1 MAESL
6 SSLQLALLA
15 QKAADQRRLLLAEP
29 IAVVG
34 VGCRFPGANNPDAYW
49 DLLTQGRDA
58 VREVPANRWPL
69 DQYYDPIPGT
79 PGKMHCRHGGFLE
92 QVDAFDPASFGLSPR
107 EAAAMDPQHR
117 LMLEVATEALES
129 AGLAPVGLRGS
140 RVGVYVGICT
150 GDYAWR
156 QLRQGGEGGDADG
169 RLDMYFATGTS
180 FSMAPGRLAYALGLE
195 GPALAVDTACS
206 SSLVAVDLACRSL
219 RDRST
224 DMALAGGVSLLLSPV
239 NSLCFARSGMMASD
253 GRCKTFDAAADGYVR
268 GEGCGVVAL
277 KRLADAVA
285 AGDPIW
291 AVLRGSGVNQDGASA
306 GLTVP
311 NGQAQANLMRRTL
324 EEAQLNGD
332 AVDVLEAHGTG
343 TPLGD
348 PIELKAL
355 APVYGRAE
363 RPTPL
368 LLGSVKTNLG
378 HLEGAAGVAGLIKAV
393 LMVQRGQVPPH
404 LHLRQP
410 TPFVSWQQWALRIP
424 TQLSPWP
431 QTGRP
436 RRAAVSSFGFSGTN
450 AHVIL
455 EQAPDEAC
463 LPWPPLADG
472 CDWLL
477 LSARTPA
484 ALEQLEDAMA
494 TWLEEQPAQAWAAI
508 CATSRVARSSQSC
521 RLALAAPTALAAA
534 ALLRAGEGRR
544 GMVPGRELRLAWQLT
559 STTTAAA
566 AEVSLQQWQA
576 LGVVPTALVG
586 DPAAALLGDPP
597 RWRRIDPN
605 QAEQQLA
612 EHGYGFCLPLQPPSL
627 EQAVTLWL
635 AGGSLAWEGFSPPAP
650 WPRQVLPVTPFDRSP
665 CWVDEQQKQP
675 GPSPLDHRWGWQPL
689 VAELPAVWPGELP
702 AICCASGGAAAL
714 DSLAF
719 SSLESNQTG
728 LTQPDDLLVRV
739 PAALLR
745 VEPALDQ
752 SFWSHWLPLLQALL
766 RLPHRVNWALEADSD
781 CAGPQAQ
788 AIAALLRTWLREAGS
803 QAGGLLWTGP
813 GGCHQQVL
821 LEAGRPAAGAE
832 WRWQTAAQAPE
843 RASLLPASGLLGMS
857 PAIQPVATYL
867 ITGGA
872 GALGLATAQWL
883 AERGARHLVMV
894 GRRPA
899 SVAQLESIAA
909 LEAMGGAVT
918 YRALDLADAAALQ
931 GLLEEIAA
939 MGRPLR
945 GIVHAAGILD
955 DGLVSNQTP
964 ERCAAVAMA
973 KLAGALQLDRL
984 SRQWAPALDF
994 FVTYSSVAALLGSP
1008 GQASYAAANGALD
1021 GLMAARRA
1029 EGLPGLSLN
1038 WGPWAGPGMAAR
1050 SSQVLAAIPPD
1061 QALAALGRWL
1071 ASGEARGVVVNLD
1084 GAREH
1089 RLAPLCRALAAALEG
1104 LDDAAA
1110 RQLAVESTLA
1120 QLLAELGDFA
1130 AEDLDPQASLV
1141 GLGLDSLMA
1150 VELATAVQLG
1160 LGVSLGLGALE
1171 GEPTLA
1177 SLAAHLLTLLADPMA
1192 SASSRLDLGREAIL
1206 PTPITTRL
1214 ATSLAAGIAPGR
1226 PLAAEGAILLTGAT
1240 GFLGA
1245 HLLADQ
1251 LQRHPQLSVFCLVR
1265 AEGAGAA
1272 KARVRANLQHYGL
1285 WREADAARI
1294 IGLPGDL
1301 ARPRLGL
1308 DEATAASLT
1317 EQLGGILHNGA
1328 QLSYVAPYGQLRGAN
1343 VGGTLAVLELAS
1355 AAAIPLQ
1362 FISST
1367 SVYEAAAYRGQIIAE
1382 TDALPAWQGI
1392 HLGYSQTKWV
1402 SEQLVLAAAAQ
1413 GLPVTVYRPPL
1424 VGGHSCT
1431 GVWHDGDFLHRL
1443 VRGCL
1448 ALGLAPDLAM
1458 DLDLVPVDYVAASVG
1473 ALAWRPE
1480 PLGFQVHL
1488 QHPQPVLWADLL
1500 GGLISR
1506 GAPLEAVPLDRWLME
1521 LARQPANPL
1530 YPLQPF
1536 FTHRWGSEQLTYPE
1550 LNAPGIKARP
1560 NCSRTVEILA
1570 ELGVVCPPFEALIGP
1585 YARAFLA

>member
-15 QKAADQRRLLLAEP
+15 QKAAEQRRLLLAEP

-34 VGCRFPGANNPDAYW
+34 VGCRFPGADNPEAYW
-49 DLLTQGRDA
+49 DLLTQGRDV
-58 VREVPANRWPL
+58 VREVPANRWHL
-69 DQYYDPIPGT
+69 EQYYDPIPGT
-79 PGKMHCRHGGFLE
+79 PGRMHCRHGGFLE
-92 QVDAFDPASFGLSPR
+92 RVDQFDPASFGLSPR

-117 LMLEVATEALES
+117 LLLEVATEALES
-129 AGLAPVGLRGS
+129 AGLAPARLRGS

-156 QLRQGGEGGDADG
+156 QLRQGGEGGEADG

-224 DMALAGGVSLLLSPV
+224 DMTLAGGVSLLLSPV
-239 NSLCFARSGMMASD
+239 NSLCFARSGMMAGD

-311 NGQAQANLMRRTL
+311 NGQAQADLMRRTL
-324 EEAQLNGD
+324 EEAQLSGD
-332 AVDVLEAHGTG
+332 SVDVLEAHGTG

-363 RPTPL
+363 RTTPL

-410 TPFVSWQQWALRIP
+410 TPFVPWQQWALQIP

-431 QTGRP
+431 QTDRP

-472 CDWLL
+472 LDWLL

-484 ALEQLEDAMA
+484 ALEQLVDAVA
-494 TWLEEQPAQAWAAI
+494 TWLEGQPAQAWAAI
-508 CATSRVARSSQSC
+508 CATSRVARSSQGC
-521 RLALAAPTALAAA
+521 RLALAARTPQEAL
-534 ALLRAGEGRR
+534 ALLRAGEGQH
-544 GMVPGRELRLAWQLT
+544 GTAPARELRLAWQLIAD
-559 STTTAAA
+559 STEEQ
-566 AEVSLQQWQA
+566 AEVALQQWQA

-586 DPAAALLGDPP
+586 QPPVALLGVPP
-597 RWRRIDPN
+597 RWRLIDPD
-605 QAEQQLA
+605 QAELQLVQ
-612 EHGYGFCLPLQPPSL
+612 HGYGFCLLLQPPSL
-627 EQAVTLWL
+627 EQAVALWL

-650 WPRQVLPVTPFDRSP
+650 WPRQVLPATPFERSH
-665 CWVDEQQKQP
+665 CWFDEQPQRP

-689 VAELPAVWPGELP
+689 AVELPAAWPGLQP
-702 AICCASGGAAAL
+702 ATCCATGGAAAIEQL
-714 DSLAF
+714 K
-719 SSLESNQTG
+719 
-728 LTQPDDLLVRV
+728 LTQLDDLLVRV
-739 PAALLR
+739 PATLLLAA
-745 VEPALDQ
+745 PALDQ
-752 SFWSHWLPLLQALL
+752 AFWSHWLLLLQALL
-766 RLPHRVNWALEADSD
+766 RRSQRVHWALEADPD
-781 CAGPQAQ
+781 GAGPQAQ

-813 GGCHQQVL
+813 GGCHQQAL
-821 LEAGRPAAGAE
+821 LAAGRPAAGDE
-832 WRWQTAAQAPE
+832 WRWQPAVHAPE
-843 RASLLPASGLLGMS
+843 RASLLPASGLTAAP

-883 AERGARHLVMV
+883 VQRGARQLVMV

-899 SVAQLESIAA
+899 STAQLESIAA
-909 LEAMGGAVT
+909 LEAIGCEVSH
-918 YRALDLADAAALQ
+918 RALDLADAAALQ

-984 SRQWAPALDF
+984 SRLWAPALDF
-994 FVTYSSVAALLGSP
+994 FVGYSSVAALLGSP

-1038 WGPWAGPGMAAR
+1038 WGPWAGPGMAAK
-1050 SSQVLAAIPPD
+1050 SSQMLAVIPPD
-1061 QALAALGRWL
+1061 QALAGLGRWL
-1071 ASGEARGVVVNLD
+1071 ASGEPRGVVVNLD
-1084 GAREH
+1084 PAREH
-1089 RLAPLCRALAAALEG
+1089 RLTPLCRALAFELAG
-1104 LDDAAA
+1104 LDDSDA
-1110 RQLAVESTLA
+1110 RQRAVERTLA
-1120 QLLAELGDFA
+1120 HLLAELGDFA
-1130 AEDLDPQASLV
+1130 AEELDPQASLV

-1177 SLAAHLLTLLADPMA
+1177 SLAAQLLTLMADPA
-1192 SASSRLDLGREAIL
+1192 AAGSSGVDLGEEARL
-1206 PTPITTRL
+1206 PAQIATRL
-1214 ATSLAAGIAPGR
+1214 AAHPAPSR
-1226 PLAAEGAILLTGAT
+1226 SPAAEGAVLLTGAT

-1251 LQRHPQLSVFCLVR
+1251 LQRHPQLTVFCLVR
-1265 AEGAGAA
+1265 ADGAGAA
-1272 KARVRANLQHYGL
+1272 KARVRANLQQYGL
-1285 WREADAARI
+1285 WHEADAARI
-1294 IGLPGDL
+1294 IGVPGDL
-1301 ARPRLGL
+1301 ARPCLGF
-1308 DEATAASLT
+1308 DEATAASLVGR
-1317 EQLGGILHNGA
+1317 LGGILHNGA
-1328 QLSYVAPYGQLRGAN
+1328 QLSYVAPYGQLKAAN

-1355 AAAIPLQ
+1355 QAAIPLQ

-1367 SVYEAAAYRGQIIAE
+1367 SVYEAAAYRRQTITE
-1382 TDALPAWQGI
+1382 TEALPAWQGI

-1424 VGGHSCT
+1424 VGGHSLT
-1431 GVWHDGDFLHRL
+1431 GTWHNGDFLHRL

-1458 DLDLVPVDYVAASVG
+1458 ELDLVPVDYVAAAVG

-1500 GGLISR
+1500 EGLIAR
-1506 GAPLEAVPLDRWLME
+1506 GASLEAVPLERWLAE
-1521 LARQPANPL
+1521 LAGQPSNPL

-1550 LNAPGIKARP
+1550 LNAPEIKARP
-1560 NCSRTVEILA
+1560 SCSRTVALLA

-1585 YARAFLA
+1585 YAQAFLA

>member
-34 VGCRFPGANNPDAYW
+34 VGCRFPGADNPEAYW
-49 DLLTQGRDA
+49 DLLIQGRDA

-69 DQYYDPIPGT
+69 EQYYDPIPGT

-117 LMLEVATEALES
+117 LLLEVATEALES
-129 AGLAPVGLRGS
+129 AGLAPARLRGS

-253 GRCKTFDAAADGYVR
+253 GHCKTFDAAADGYVR

-311 NGQAQANLMRRTL
+311 NGQAQADLMRRTL
-324 EEAQLNGD
+324 EEAQLSGD
-332 AVDVLEAHGTG
+332 GVDVLEAHGTG

-410 TPFVSWQQWALRIP
+410 TPFVPWQQWALRIP

-431 QTGRP
+431 QTDRP

-455 EQAPDEAC
+455 EQAPAEVA
-463 LPWPPLADG
+463 LPWPPLAA
-472 CDWLL
+472 CPDWLL

-484 ALEQLEDAMA
+484 ALEQLVDATA
-494 TWLEEQPAQAWAAI
+494 TWLEGQPAAAWAAI
-508 CATSRVARSSQSC
+508 CATSRVARSSQGC
-521 RLALAAPTALAAA
+521 RLALAARAPQEAA
-534 ALLRAGEGRR
+534 ALLRAGQGQR
-544 GMVPGRELRLAWQLT
+544 GTAPGQELRLAWQQT
-559 STTTAAA
+559 PDTTVEQAEAA
-566 AEVSLQQWQA
+566 LQQWQA

-586 DPAAALLGDPP
+586 QPPAELLGTPP
-597 RWRRIDPN
+597 RWRLIDPD

-612 EHGYGFCLPLQPPSL
+612 EHGYSFCLPLQPPSL
-627 EQAVTLWL
+627 EQAVALWL
-635 AGGSLAWEGFSPPAP
+635 AGGSLAWEGFSPQDP
-650 WPRQVLPVTPFDRSP
+650 WPRQVLPATPFDRSP
-665 CWVDEQQKQP
+665 CWVEEQPQRP

-689 VAELPAVWPGELP
+689 GAEPPAAWPGALPAT
-702 AICCASGGAAAL
+702 CCASGGAAAIDQL
-714 DSLAF
+714 KLTQLKLTQPEF
-719 SSLESNQTG
+719 
-728 LTQPDDLLVRV
+728 TQPDDLLVRV
-739 PAALLR
+739 PAALLGA
-745 VEPALDQ
+745 VPALDQ
-752 SFWSHWLPLLQALL
+752 AFWSHWLPLLQALL
-766 RLPHRVNWALEADSD
+766 RHSQRVHWALEADPEG
-781 CAGPQAQ
+781 AGPQAQ
-788 AIAALLRTWLREAGS
+788 AIAALLRSWLREAGS

-813 GGCHQQVL
+813 GGCHQQAL
-821 LEAGRPAAGAE
+821 LAAGRPAAGDE
-832 WRWQTAAQAPE
+832 WRWQPAVHAPE
-843 RASLLPASGLLGMS
+843 RASLLPAAGLTAAP

-883 AERGARHLVMV
+883 AQRGARQLVLV

-899 SVAQLESIAA
+899 SMAQLESIAA
-909 LEAMGGAVT
+909 LDAMGCGVR
-918 YRALDLADAAALQ
+918 YLALDLADAAALQ
-931 GLLEEIAA
+931 RLLEEIAA
-939 MGRPLR
+939 SGRPLR

-994 FVTYSSVAALLGSP
+994 FVAYSSVAALLGSP
-1008 GQASYAAANGALD
+1008 GQASYATANGALD
-1021 GLMAARRA
+1021 GLMAERRA
-1029 EGLPGLSLN
+1029 AGLPGLSLN
-1038 WGPWAGPGMAAR
+1038 WGPWAGPGMAAK
-1050 SSQVLAAIPPD
+1050 SSQLLAAISPD
-1061 QALAALGRWL
+1061 QALAGLGRWL
-1071 ASGEARGVVVNLD
+1071 ASGEPRGVVVNLD
-1084 GAREH
+1084 PAREH
-1089 RLAPLCRALAAALEG
+1089 RLAPLCRALAAELED
-1104 LDDAAA
+1104 LDDADF
-1110 RQLAVESTLA
+1110 RQRAVERTLA

-1130 AEDLDPQASLV
+1130 AEELDPQASLV

-1150 VELATAVQLG
+1150 VELATAVQVG

-1171 GEPTLA
+1171 GEPTLT
-1177 SLAAHLLTLLADPMA
+1177 SLAAHLLTLMADPA
-1192 SASSRLDLGREAIL
+1192 AAGSSGVDLSQEARLS
-1206 PTPITTRL
+1206 TPIATRL
-1214 ATSLAAGIAPGR
+1214 AATLAAHPASSR

-1245 HLLADQ
+1245 FLLADQ
-1251 LQRHPQLSVFCLVR
+1251 LQRHPQLTVFCLVR
-1265 AEGAGAA
+1265 ADGAGAA

-1294 IGLPGDL
+1294 IGVPGDL

-1308 DEATAASLT
+1308 DDATAASLT
-1317 EQLGGILHNGA
+1317 QQLGGILHNGA
-1328 QLSYVAPYGQLRGAN
+1328 QLSYVAPYGQLKATN
-1343 VGGTLAVLELAS
+1343 VDGTLAVLELAS

-1367 SVYEAAAYRGQIIAE
+1367 SVYEAEAYRGQTITE
-1382 TDALPAWQGI
+1382 TEALPAWQGI

-1424 VGGHSCT
+1424 IGGHSLT
-1431 GVWHDGDFLHRL
+1431 GAWHTGDFLHRL

-1458 DLDLVPVDYVAASVG
+1458 ELDLVPVDYVAAAVG
-1473 ALAWRPE
+1473 ELAWRPE
-1480 PLGFQVHL
+1480 PLGFHVHL

-1500 GGLISR
+1500 GGLIAR
-1506 GAPLEAVPLDRWLME
+1506 GAPLEAVPLEHWLAE
-1521 LARQPANPL
+1521 LARQPSNPL

-1536 FTHRWGSEQLTYPE
+1536 FTHRWGPEQLTYPE
-1550 LNAPGIKARP
+1550 LNAPAIKARP
-1560 NCSRTVEILA
+1560 SCTRTVALLA

-1585 YARAFLA
+1585 YASTFLT